1 MEILVDFPGGQRVDA
16 HYRGLDVQTN
26 QDGTD
31 PAPFELFL
39 VSLATCAG
47 FYVLSF
53 CQQRGLPTEGIG
65 VIQRTIRNPITRHLD
80 QIDIE
85 IQVPESFPAQ
95 YRDALVKSANTCAV
109 KKAIE
114 NPPKFNTFTRVTA
127 ANLG

>member
-26 QDGTD
+26 QDGSD
-31 PAPFELFL
+31 PSPFELFL

-47 FYVLSF
+47 FYVMSF
-53 CQQRGLPTEGIG
+53 CQQRGLPTEGIQ
-65 VIQRTIRNPITRHLD
+65 VVERMVRNPITRHLD

-85 IQVPESFPAQ
+85 IQVPETFPAQ
-95 YRDALVKSANTCAV
+95 YRDALIKSANTCAV

-114 NPPKFNTFTRVTA
+114 NPPKFNTYTKVVA
-127 ANLG
+127 SHPS